1 MIEFDIKTTLAT
13 QPLERLEDMRDAA
26 DQVLECHRI
35 LKVTDDNIVGELI
48 KNVET
53 FYEWNHYPD
62 GDVYDAVSHSQYYY
76 HAHPADER
84 ANEHGHFHLFMR
96 PQGMPEGVKPAPIP
110 EYEAPDDPDD
120 NLSHLAAISMD
131 SAGLPIRLFT
141 TNRWVTGEVWYTGE
155 DVCRMLDH
163 FVIDHAQ
170 PSWPVNLW
178 LSGMIRLF
186 DPQIRSLVAARDIA
200 IQARRESHAGVNIFE
215 DRDFE
220 VVAECDIDIESQLA
234 SVEAELNRRGAG

>member
-1 MIEFDIKTTLAT
+1 MKTGLAAQT
-13 QPLERLEDMRDAA
+13 LERLQDMRDAA
-26 DQVLECHRI
+26 HQVLECHRI
-35 LKVTDDNIVGELI
+35 LNVTEDNIVGELI

-53 FYEWNHYPD
+53 FYEWNHYPE
-62 GDVYDAVSHSQYYY
+62 GDVYDAVSHAQYYY

-96 PQGMPEGVKPAPIP
+96 PKGMPEGVRPAPIP
-110 EYEAPDDPDD
+110 EYEAPEDPDD

-131 SAGLPIRLFT
+131 SAGLPIRLFA
-141 TNRWVTGEVWYTGE
+141 TNRWVTGEVWYEGD

-163 FVIDHAQ
+163 FIIDHAQ

-178 LSGMIRLF
+178 VSGMIRLF
-186 DPQIRSLVAARDIA
+186 DPQIRMLIAARDAA
-200 IQARRESHAGVNIFE
+200 IQRRRKSHPGMNIFE

-220 VVAECDIDIESQLA
+220 VVSECDIDVEAQLA
-234 SVEAELNRRGAG
+234 AIEAELSCRGAC